1 MASIRG
7 KMDGATK
14 VISRTTTA
22 KDMVSYMMARVT
34 LTIVVFGIMGSRA
47 RGRLYLVK
55 AKEIST
61 LEVYNLRDTIHRI
74 EQLGII
80 MIDRMLF
87 R

>member
-34 LTIVVFGIMGSRA
+34 LTIVVFGRMGSRA
-47 RGRLYLVK
+47 RGR
-55 AKEIST
+55 
-61 LEVYNLRDTIHRI
+61 
-74 EQLGII
+74 
-80 MIDRMLF
+80 
-87 R
+87 